1 MHTVVPMRDC
11 FKKYS
16 VYKRYCDMMAQDILQ
31 KDVSSMNKKELIE
44 FLNEVKA
51 LNKYSQ
57 KCYSLR
63 EEYRD
68 TCVDEKD
75 RDEGHEIAIE
85 KAKEYHSLTKTV
97 MDKIASR
104 FYQLES
110 SKKGKESMQAL
121 TSKIQSVV
129 LKEPSEESNP
139 DPSEASIASSSE
151 SVKTKRRR
159 KKKKGLGTSTSTST
173 EGSSEESLE
182 EIAKVAEDVKNEI
195 ERRRDALYNEI
206 IDGVYAALVKYNIK
220 FTDEEFYLLIQR
232 LSMVMI
238 GSSLQNVY
246 EAGLRTFK
254 QKIDKITKE
263 MLVAQFVQTKKEMKG
278 TLVKVN
284 DDGSIEKQEQLN
296 VLEKTVPVKVNFKN
310 KDFVLYLFKDQTIAD
325 FKAALIK
332 TFDLD
337 SDKVFIEALRTGGDF
352 VILNSKGRKLKENAK
367 VVDVIKPY
375 EKLRPVLYVD

>member
-1 MHTVVPMRDC
+1 MRDC

-16 VYKRYCDMMAQDILQ
+16 VYKRYCDMMAKEILQ

-44 FLNEVKA
+44 FLNEVRT
-51 LNKYSQ
+51 LSRYSQ

-75 RDEGHEIAIE
+75 RDEGHEIAIR
-85 KAKEYHSLTKTV
+85 KAKEYHFLTKTV

-110 SKKGKESMQAL
+110 SNKGKESMEAL
-121 TSKIQSVV
+121 ASKINGLV
-129 LKEPSEESNP
+129 LKEPTEESI
-139 DPSEASIASSSE
+139 SEASIASSNASSTE
-151 SVKTKRRR
+151 TLKSKRRR
-159 KKKKGLGTSTSTST
+159 KKKGTSTSV

-182 EIAKVAEDVKNEI
+182 EISKVAAEVKNEI
-195 ERRRDALYNEI
+195 ESRRDALYNEI
-206 IDGVYAALVKYNIK
+206 IDSVYAALVKYNIK

-232 LSMVMI
+232 LSLVMT

-246 EAGLRTFK
+246 EAGLKTFK

-263 MLVAQFVQTKKEMKG
+263 MLVTQFVQTKKEMKG

-284 DDGSIEKQEQLN
+284 HDGSIEKQEQLN

-310 KDFVLYLFKDQTIAD
+310 KEFILYLFKQQTIAD
-325 FKAALIK
+325 FKNSLIK

-337 SDKVFIEALRTGGDF
+337 SDKVFTEALRTGGDF

-367 VVDVIKPY
+367 IVDAIKPY
-375 EKLRPVLYVD
+375 EKLKPVMFVD

>member
-1 MHTVVPMRDC
+1 MRDC
-11 FKKYS
+11 LKKYS
-16 VYKRYCDMMAQDILQ
+16 IYKRYCDMMAQDILQ
-31 KDVSSMNKKELIE
+31 KDVSSMNKKELID

-57 KCYSLR
+57 KCYELR

-75 RDEGHEIAIE
+75 RDEGHEKAIK
-85 KAKEYHSLTKTV
+85 KAKEYHFLTKTV

-104 FYQLES
+104 FYELES
-110 SKKGKESMQAL
+110 SKKGKESMEEL
-121 TSKIQSVV
+121 SSKINRIVV
-129 LKEPSEESNP
+129 KEPTEESTE
-139 DPSEASIASSSE
+139 SMASSNAS
-151 SVKTKRRR
+151 SVKSKRRR
-159 KKKKGLGTSTSTST
+159 KKKKGLSTSA

-182 EIAKVAEDVKNEI
+182 EIVKVADEVKNEI
-195 ERRRDALYNEI
+195 EKRRDALYTEV
-206 IDGVYAALVKYNIK
+206 IDSIYAALVKFNIK
-220 FTDEEFYLLIQR
+220 FTDEEFYMLTQR

-246 EAGLRTFK
+246 EAGLKTLK

-263 MLVAQFVQTKKEMKG
+263 MLVAQFVQTKKEMRG

-284 DDGSIEKQEQLN
+284 DDGSIEKEDQLN
-296 VLEKTVPVKVNFKN
+296 VLERTIPVKVNFKN
-310 KDFVLYLFKDQTIAD
+310 NDFGLYLLKDQTIAD

-337 SDKVFIEALRTGGDF
+337 SDKVFTEALRTGGDF

-375 EKLRPVLYVD
+375 EMLKPVVFVD